1 MAKINL
7 EKVILDKIKSEK
19 IEPRS
24 REFFLWKNI
33 LFWFLSALFVL
44 FGAVSFASV
53 LYKISGNMKI
63 LESVFLNK
71 LHFSDSVIYLV
82 PYFWIILLGIFVYL
96 ALVNYKKTK
105 LFYRRSMSM
114 VVLSAL
120 SISFVLGSVFFYLG
134 FAQKTEE
141 ISVKYLPFYNKYLK
155 VQDLRKKAFVRKMND
170 LGITKEI
177 LADNPELRK
186 KVEDKFDKNVLGK
199 MYLFKKPDV
208 CVEES
213 FKCESDEIFFEDVK
227 GCGCRQ
233 VYFDLMSVK

>member
-1 MAKINL
+1 
-7 EKVILDKIKSEK
+7 
-19 IEPRS
+19 
-24 REFFLWKNI
+24 
-33 LFWFLSALFVL
+33 
-44 FGAVSFASV
+44 
-53 LYKISGNMKI
+53 
-63 LESVFLNK
+63 
-71 LHFSDSVIYLV
+71 
-82 PYFWIILLGIFVYL
+82 
-96 ALVNYKKTK
+96 
-105 LFYRRSMSM
+105 M

-199 MYLFKKPDV
+199 MYLFKNLM
-208 CVEES
+208 CVLRKVLS
-213 FKCESDEIFFEDVK
+213 VRVMRFFLRMLRVVGAGK
-227 GCGCRQ
+227 
-233 VYFDLMSVK
+233 FILI